1 MDECVQ
7 AVMNTWIYVCAHK
20 TLACK
25 HRSVQHLV
33 CVPVWINLGSC
44 LGPSQTTA
52 VLHLGFREALR
63 WTVRI
68 SLRFAP
74 VASED
79 SFLAVSALLCGMI
92 VISQKV
98 S

>member
-7 AVMNTWIYVCAHK
+7 AVMNIWVYVCAHK
-20 TLACK
+20 TLAYK
-25 HRSVQHLV
+25 QRSVQHLV
-33 CVPVWINLGSC
+33 CVRVWINPGSC

-52 VLHLGFREALR
+52 VLHLGSREALR
-63 WTVRI
+63 WTVRD
-68 SLRFAP
+68 SLRSAP

-79 SFLAVSALLCGMI
+79 SFLAASALLCGRI